1 MKISVTI
8 LFSIISFWSLN
19 LLNAQEPYNLKI
31 YEFDAYANQFQTFDR
46 VSDSLIAFHGRSA
59 HNESDSISLIGLL
72 DINLDVVC
80 VQRLFI
86 DKLVSTANIL
96 SVAPD
101 SFLIALTDKTFD
113 SEIYSL
119 NSDCELK
126 LLKSIPFESLGDFSF
141 GGGTYNFQYD
151 EERQH
156 YYLTRAPRLENEF
169 AKTVMIQMNQNLSIN
184 WIHSL
189 DTLFKDTAIVPSHKL
204 FFKEDTLILHQFFAQ
219 DYIDQEDKLNQLMVS
234 KIDRNTG
241 ELLDYCV
248 NFDQHLY
255 YPVLQRFKVLEH
267 STLEDHYYVT
277 LGRDTSIP
285 SFGSPNVERLYFKP
299 SLALFKGCEMIWNK
313 PYTESD
319 WSINY
324 GPGALKY
331 SHDRQ
336 SILIPSMDRFSY
348 DKPYGLL
355 TMLDL
360 EGNEIWTRKYDY
372 AIDEFEV
379 SYFLFN
385 LEYAADGRGYII
397 AGQYIQISPPDTVLR
412 NRQKGMFF
420 YVDEYGCMIPGCGLV
435 DDRVQRLQEMEFMLY
450 PNPASHQLTLYI
462 PNLPSHLRHQ
472 YMQLQFYDMQGRLVH
487 ERKISTDQ
495 LHIQMEVSSWQR
507 GTYIAVLTFENQKD
521 RVVKKFVVQ

>member
-1 MKISVTI
+1 MKFLII
-8 LFSIISFWSLN
+8 LFTVFGFCSPN

-31 YEFDAYANQFQTFDR
+31 YEFDARVNQFQTFDR
-46 VSDSLIAFHGRSA
+46 VSDSLIAFHGWSS
-59 HNESDSISLIGLL
+59 HNESDSISLVGLL
-72 DINLDVVC
+72 DNNLDVVC

-96 SVAPD
+96 SVTPD
-101 SFLIALTDKTFD
+101 SFLIALTDESYS

-126 LLKSIPFESLGDFSF
+126 LLRTIPFDELGSFSF
-141 GGGTYNFQYD
+141 GGGTYNFQYN

-156 YYLTRAPRLENEF
+156 YYLLRAPRLDNEF
-169 AKTVMIQMNQNLSIN
+169 AKTVMIQMNRDLSIN

-189 DTLFKDTAIVPSHKL
+189 DTLFQDTALVPSHKL
-204 FFKEDTLILHQFFAQ
+204 FFKDDTLILHQYFVQ
-219 DYIDQEDKLNQLMVS
+219 DYLRQEDKLNQLMVS

-248 NFDQHLY
+248 NLNEHLY
-255 YPVLQRFKVLEH
+255 YPVVQKFKVLEH
-267 STLEDHYYVT
+267 SNLNDHYFVAH
-277 LGRDTSIP
+277 GRDTSMP
-285 SFGSPNVERLYFKP
+285 FFGSPNVEQLYFKP
-299 SLALFKGCEMIWNK
+299 SLALFKGCEMVWNK

-319 WSINY
+319 WGFNY
-324 GPGALKY
+324 GPGALLY

-348 DKPYGLL
+348 GKPYGLL
-355 TMLDL
+355 SMLDL

-372 AIDEFEV
+372 AIDEFDV
-379 SYFLFN
+379 IYRLYN
-385 LEYAADGRGYII
+385 MEYAADGKGYII

-412 NRQKGMFF
+412 NRQKAMFF

-462 PNLPSHLRHQ
+462 PNLPSHLRHEE
-472 YMQLQFYDMQGRLVH
+472 MQLQFYDMQGRLVR
-487 ERKISTDQ
+487 ERKVSTDQ
-495 LHIQMEVSSWQR
+495 LHIQMEVSSWQK
-507 GTYIAVLTFENQKD
+507 GTYIAVLSFENGE